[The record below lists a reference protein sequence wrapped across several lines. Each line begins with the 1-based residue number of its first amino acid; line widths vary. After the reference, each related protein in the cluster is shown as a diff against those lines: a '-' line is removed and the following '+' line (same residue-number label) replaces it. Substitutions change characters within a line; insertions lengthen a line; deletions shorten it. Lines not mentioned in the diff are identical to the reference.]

1 MAIIQKCAEEM
12 TPDKETEN
20 DQLEI
25 KVENRRGE
33 NLSVIILR
41 TKDLINDDIN
51 ELISE
56 ENKKIDVGN
65 PVVQIKIGELKKEG
79 LIDTGA
85 QIFAIMKPIYE
96 NLVSNGIEIK
106 VIPVKMF
113 ALRGT
118 FNNKSQTVTY
128 KVQFEFEIYDN
139 NIIHKFYIVDK
150 MLYAVVRD
158 VVDGRK

>member
-1 MAIIQKCAEEM
+1 M

-33 NLSVIILR
+33 NLSVIILK
-41 TKDLINDDIN
+41 TKDLINYDIN
-51 ELISE
+51 ELMSE

-65 PVVQIKIGELKKEG
+65 SVVQIKIGELKIEG

-85 QIFAIMKPIYE
+85 QISAIMKPIYE

-106 VIPVKMF
+106 VIPVKKF

-118 FNNKSQTVTY
+118 FNNKSQMVTY

-158 VVDGRK
+158 VVDRRK